1 MPETTSESS
10 LQIVIMAGGS
20 GTRFWPYSTPSL
32 PKQFLDLTGE
42 GTMIQLT
49 VDRLRNWV
57 PMENIWV
64 LTNGKFV
71 ETVKEQCPDL
81 LDSRIVGEPM
91 ARDTSA
97 AVALGAGLI
106 HAVDAGAKMLVL
118 PADHMIRDR
127 DSFLGSLEKAVKL
140 ANQDRYVTLGIEATY
155 PAEIYGYLQAGAPLE
170 EGYQLERFVEKPER
184 KVAEGYLEEGGYY
197 WNAGMF
203 VWKVSNLLTALEQHL
218 PDHLQMAKELGELWG
233 DPSWNAKA
241 EAAFSPLPKVSIDF
255 GLMEK
260 LTDIAMVPATFDW
273 NDVGGWA
280 ALEDLLGKDGDG
292 NTLSGANIVRDSK
305 NNIVITQSAARPTL
319 VVGLENCVIINGQAG
334 TLVCHR
340 DEIER
345 IKDKVTEVLDL

>member
-1 MPETTSESS
+1 MNS
-10 LQIVIMAGGS
+10 LQVVIMAGGS

-49 VDRLRNWV
+49 VERLREWV

-71 ETVKEQCPDL
+71 DTVREQCPDL
-81 LDSRIVGEPM
+81 LENRIVGEPM

-106 HAVDAGAKMLVL
+106 EAVDPGATMAVL
-118 PADHMIRDR
+118 PADHMIKDKKG
-127 DSFLGSLEKAVKL
+127 FLSSLETAVSL
-140 ANQDRYVTLGIEATY
+140 ADDDHFVTLGIEADY
-155 PAEIYGYLQAGAPLE
+155 PAEIYGYLKAGEAMTGGFKLE
-170 EGYQLERFVEKPER
+170 GFVEKPER
-184 KVAEGYLEEGGYY
+184 EVAEKYLEEGGYY

-203 VWKVSNLLTALEQHL
+203 VWKTSGIMTALEEHL
-218 PDHLQMAKELGELWG
+218 PAHHAMARDLGELWG
-233 DPSWNAKA
+233 EADWSAKA
-241 EAAFSPLPKVSIDF
+241 KDVFEPLPKVSIDF

-260 LTDIAMVPATFDW
+260 LSDIAMVPAGFDW

-280 ALEDLLGKDGDG
+280 ALEDLLGRDGEG
-292 NTLSGANIVRDSK
+292 NTLSGANVVKDSK
-305 NNIVITQSAARPTL
+305 NNIIITQNADRPSL
-319 VVGLENCVIINGQAG
+319 VVGVENCVIVNGRAG

>member
-1 MPETTSESS
+1 
-10 LQIVIMAGGS
+10 MAGGS

-49 VDRLRNWV
+49 VERLRGWV

-71 ETVKEQCPDL
+71 DTVKEQCPELRHD
-81 LDSRIVGEPM
+81 RIVGEPM

-106 HAVDAGAKMLVL
+106 EAVDPKATMAVL
-118 PADHMIRDR
+118 PADHMIRD
-127 DSFLGSLEKAVKL
+127 SKGFLSSIETAVGLAEK
-140 ANQDRYVTLGIEATY
+140 DHFVTLGIEATY
-155 PAEIYGYLQAGAPLE
+155 PAEIYGYLKAGDAI
-170 EGYQLERFVEKPER
+170 EGGYHLDGFVEKPER
-184 KVAEGYLEEGGYY
+184 KVAEGYLSQGGYY

-203 VWKVSNLLTALEQHL
+203 VWRVSAIMEALSTHL
-218 PDHLQMAKELGELWG
+218 PEHHAMAKELGTIWG
-233 DPSWNAKA
+233 QNDWEDKA
-241 EAAFSPLPKVSIDF
+241 SATFEPLQKVSIDF

-260 LTDIAMVPATFDW
+260 LSDIAMVPAGFDW

-280 ALEDLLGKDGDG
+280 ALEELLGRDDNG
-292 NTLSGANIVRDSK
+292 NTLSGANVVRDSR
-305 NNIVITQSAARPTL
+305 NNIIITQSTERPSL
-319 VVGLENCVIINGQAG
+319 VVGVEDCVIVNGRAG

-345 IKDKVTEVLDL
+345 IKDKVTEVLGL